1 MSNIYT
7 FSMPFRGTQTV
18 WLEAESDE
26 QAWAMVHQGDWEDS
40 SENYFESTPSAS
52 VLVDVQEIEE

>member
-40 SENYFESTPSAS
+40 SENSFESEPSAS